1 MCHELLTQHALFCIG
16 VHCKKGHAESAFRD
30 ACQTSSGM
38 ELYHQENLGHSKA
51 LLLERVCLCQGWHF
65 HCIIC
70 VRLYPKQEDL
80 SEVREMLLNE
90 SSSAEQKLSHDSL
103 PEPPQEHGDQA
114 PVLHDHPSVSPNHL
128 SAGSSDVAAEGSHD
142 QPPGA
147 GGEAAA
153 VRVNTTMQ
161 DMMLALE
168 QQGHVS
174 MWLVNVMTLYLINRP
189 AVTASGICVRG

>member
-1 MCHELLTQHALFCIG
+1 
-16 VHCKKGHAESAFRD
+16 
-30 ACQTSSGM
+30 M
-38 ELYHQENLGHSKA
+38 ELYYKENLGHSV
-51 LLLERVCLCQGWHF
+51 LERVCLCQGWPS
-65 HCIIC
+65 CGAP
-70 VRLYPKQEDL
+70 LYYLCDPKQKDL

-90 SSSAEQKLSHDSL
+90 SSSAEQKLSHDYL
-103 PEPPQEHGDQA
+103 PEPHG

-128 SAGSSDVAAEGSHD
+128 SASHDLSAGSSDVAAEGSPD

-153 VRVNTTMQ
+153 VHVNTMQ

-174 MWLVNVMTLYLINRP
+174 MCLVSVMTLYLINHP
-189 AVTASGICVRG
+189 ACDSIRNLCERERHLTTALCTHTLTT